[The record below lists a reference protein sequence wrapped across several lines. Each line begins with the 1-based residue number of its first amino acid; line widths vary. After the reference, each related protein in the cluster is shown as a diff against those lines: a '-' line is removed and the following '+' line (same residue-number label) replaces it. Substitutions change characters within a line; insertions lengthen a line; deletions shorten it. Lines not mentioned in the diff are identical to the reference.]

1 MKLRFLMLVILV
13 AVTASLAGPPQAQK
27 PLTKEEVMGLVRAG
41 MDNTQ
46 LAKAVRERG
55 IDFEP
60 TEDYVQALRKAG
72 AQDELIAALRTVK
85 PQPLTKEQVLQLVAG
100 GVPNQR
106 AAMLVQQRGLDFLA
120 DEQYLDMLR
129 VAGGDATVIAAVR
142 EASAAISG
150 GLVVITSPN
159 AEVYLDGKPQGR
171 ADGQGQFA
179 TNAMGGTY
187 ALKVSLAG
195 KRDFE
200 QNVTLAAGQS
210 TRIEAALID
219 APGSIRLHT
228 VAGASISLDGAN
240 RGSADATGEL
250 VLSDIIPRNARP
262 AHFGEGKAGVS
273 AEHFSTPRTR
283 EPRRGDAKT
292 LN

>member
-1 MKLRFLMLVILV
+1 MKLRFLILPVLVIAAALP
-13 AVTASLAGPPQAQK
+13 AGPQQAEK
-27 PLTKEEVMGLVRAG
+27 PLTQEQVMQLVRAE
-41 MDNTQ
+41 MNNVQ
-46 LAKAVRERG
+46 LAKLVRERG

-60 TEDYVQALRKAG
+60 TEDYIQALRKAG
-72 AQDELIAALRTVK
+72 AQDVLIEALHALK
-85 PQPLTKEQVLQLVAG
+85 PQPLTKDQVLHLVAG
-100 GVPNQR
+100 GVPSER
-106 AAMLVQQRGLDFLA
+106 AAALVQQRGIDLLA

-150 GLVVITSPN
+150 GLVVITAPN

-171 ADGQGQFA
+171 ANAQGEFA
-179 TNAMGGTY
+179 MNAMGGAY

-195 KRDFE
+195 KRDFK